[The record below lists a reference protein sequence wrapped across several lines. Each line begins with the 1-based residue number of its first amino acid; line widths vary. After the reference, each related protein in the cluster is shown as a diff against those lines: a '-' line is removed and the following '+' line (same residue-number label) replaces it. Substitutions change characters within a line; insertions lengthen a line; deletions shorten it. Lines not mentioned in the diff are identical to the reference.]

1 MTDATQGIVAEAR
14 NNKFSTLQAALSDDG
29 EQVVQQQHLQTVLE
43 LQIVIK
49 ISSNLNS
56 RRVKYF
62 CLVRCHPGF
71 TFDISYL

>member
-43 LQIVIK
+43 L
-49 ISSNLNS
+49 
-56 RRVKYF
+56 
-62 CLVRCHPGF
+62 F
-71 TFDISYL
+71 TKKKTI